1 MIKSILKQ
9 LVTILFPSFGKEDI
23 FKNVDKRTLFYSGF
37 LKENDL
43 VFDVGANI
51 GNRTV
56 VFEKLGTKVVAIE
69 PQIECVKELKKQ
81 FGTKIFYENIGLA
94 EKEGVLDFYISN
106 EHTLSTFSTSFI
118 EKTKESGRFAEFSW
132 DKKIQVPVKTLDIII
147 QKYGIPKFIKI
158 DSEGYELNIVKGLS
172 IRIEYLSLEYALPE
186 LRENLQEIIYYLLT
200 FGQIFINFSVGESM
214 EMYLDTWIDGNEFVE
229 HINNDDSLYKAMGE
243 FGDIY
248 VNMKL

>member
-1 MIKSILKQ
+1 MIKSILKK

-23 FKNVDKRTLFYSGF
+23 FKNIDKRTLFYSGF

-43 VFDVGANI
+43 VFDVGANV
-51 GNRTV
+51 GNRIV

-81 FGTKIFYENIGLA
+81 FGTKISYENIGLA
-94 EKEGVLDFYISN
+94 DKEGVLDFYISN
-106 EHTLSTFSTSFI
+106 QHTLSTFSTSFI
-118 EKTKESGRFAEFSW
+118 EKTKESGRFAEISW
-132 DKKIQVPVKTLDIII
+132 NKKIQVPVKTLDIII
-147 QKYGIPKFIKI
+147 QKYGVPKFIKI
-158 DSEGYELNIVKGLS
+158 DSEGSELNIVKGLS
-172 IRIEYLSLEYALPE
+172 LRIEYISLEYTLPE

-200 FGQIFINFSVGESM
+200 LGQIFINFSVGESM
-214 EMYLDTWIDGNEFVE
+214 EMYLDTWIDGNEFIE
-229 HINNDDSLYKAMGE
+229 HLNNDDSLYKSMGG